1 MADVIGFPQMSD
13 LANNGGVTLGQ
24 MAQQA
29 KSTAAPTYGEQVET
43 TMNLANMMDQRRQAV
58 AAKGLLGQQAA
69 YDQQGGLTPTAHAA
83 LAAINPTMAES
94 MANAE
99 AQRQYRIALG
109 QGSENRAQAMINA
122 AQARQEV
129 ADTGKAQA
137 EYKQNH
143 QQQLDD
149 NSTSANLINNATP
162 ETIGPMLDTYSQMH
176 HGMFHTPGDIEQW
189 NTALGRKP
197 MLDTNGQPTGQ
208 YEQSPVDPQKL
219 SALKQGVVAQ
229 ANSFQTNKLDELK
242 QAGIDTKDFQ
252 VRTINYNAEKEKEW
266 MDRQNVALKTQEEK
280 DKIAISQA
288 RERRMMAQLGGKM
301 NDYEKQLSEA
311 VKTELGGRGTI
322 GIATKKVDAAIDTRA
337 ALDRYFDPQTGMYNV
352 PSTGSAELATS
363 LSNLL
368 SVTGGGQGG
377 SEAQRKDLQQATL
390 KGDVNKILTYFSGVP
405 QNATTQAALKI
416 VANQI
421 DAIGLQSE
429 QNRNGYF
436 SNFSKKFTALGV
448 DPNKAKI
455 IATAAGNSYADYLKN
470 EYEKLGLPLDDRTLS
485 GIYQNQQGA
494 TPGSPAKKKPAGTA
508 AGATV
513 DPNDPLGLFR

>member
-1 MADVIGFPQMSD
+1 MAEVIGFPQMSD
-13 LANNGGVTLGQ
+13 LANNGGTTLGQ
-24 MAQQA
+24 MAISA
-29 KSTAAPTYGEQVET
+29 KASAAPTYGEQMQT
-43 TMNLANMMDQRRQAV
+43 TLNLANLMDQRRQAV
-58 AAKGLLGQQAA
+58 ATKGILSQPGAMDEQGDLTPQGRTSLAGVNPDAMNTIENAGAMRAYRENMGAGSLLRGQAA
-69 YDQQGGLTPTAHAA
+69 VEKQQLVGDAQRKLALNNTLATFFDPSTTDVNNAGVKFQAFKSLAGSYGMPPET
-83 LAAINPTMAES
+83 LAAMQQIGGFDPNNP
-94 MANAE
+94 NAP
-99 AQRQYRIALG
+99 ID
-109 QGSENRAQAMINA
+109 S
-122 AQARQEV
+122 
-129 ADTGKAQA
+129 
-137 EYKQNH
+137 
-143 QQQLDD
+143 
-149 NSTSANLINNATP
+149 
-162 ETIGPMLDTYSQMH
+162 
-176 HGMFHTPGDIEQW
+176 
-189 NTALGRKP
+189 
-197 MLDTNGQPTGQ
+197 
-208 YEQSPVDPQKL
+208 QKL
-219 SALKQGVVAQ
+219 STLQDYLHSTAISHQQEMKNQF
-229 ANSFQTNKLDELK
+229 S
-242 QAGIDTKDFQ
+242 QAGIDQKDFELHDIKKPEELTKE
-252 VRTINYNAEKEKEW
+252 RAEIEKERADKANEALKAQQEK
-266 MDRQNVALKTQEEK
+266 DRQTTAQ
-280 DKIAISQA
+280 I
-288 RERRMMAQLGGKM
+288 RERRMLAQLGGKM

-421 DAIGLQSE
+421 DAVGLQSE
-429 QNRNGYF
+429 QNRTGYF

-455 IATAAGNSYADYLKN
+455 IATAAGNSYADFLKN